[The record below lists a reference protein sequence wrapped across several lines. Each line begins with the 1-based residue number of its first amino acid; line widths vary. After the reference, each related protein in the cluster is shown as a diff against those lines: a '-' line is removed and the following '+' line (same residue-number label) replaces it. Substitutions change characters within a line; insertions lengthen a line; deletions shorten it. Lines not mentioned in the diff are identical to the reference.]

1 MRYYRSMRFLVPVLL
16 LVAGAL
22 TSPQERTK
30 VPGVPVTV
38 MASEKFTEDDEYRYE
53 VSRRSASIKSARSYM
68 SELEGTLSMVAT
80 VTEYGKMKLTK
91 EKLRFSF
98 ASTVWDYETDT
109 EDKQEIL
116 EEKETA
122 FGPIPAYFVKM
133 KVKPADDS
141 ESYLFE
147 GYMFFVDSK
156 EVFLTAVYFD
166 TPEGNDAVK
175 NWTKLIEV
183 DGHTRGEMKEIKE
196 DE

>member
-1 MRYYRSMRFLVPVLL
+1 MRFLVPVLL
-16 LVAGAL
+16 LFVGAL
-22 TSPQERTK
+22 TTTQERTK
-30 VPGVPVTV
+30 VPGVAVTV
-38 MASEKFTEDDEYRYE
+38 MASDKFSEDDEYRYE
-53 VSRRSASIKSARSYM
+53 VARRTASIKSARSYI

-98 ASTVWDYETDT
+98 ANTVWDYETDT

-116 EEKETA
+116 EEKATS
-122 FGPIPAYFVKM
+122 FGPIPAYFLKM
-133 KVKPADDS
+133 KVKPADES

-166 TPEGNDAVK
+166 TPEGNDAIK

-183 DGHTRGEMKEIKE
+183 DGHTRGELTDIKE